1 MGKTAFIFPG
11 QGAQVCGMGQD
22 FYENSETAKAV
33 FDRAT
38 ELLGFSVPELC
49 FEKNDRL
56 DITEYTQAAMVTT
69 SVAMMKV
76 MEERGIH
83 ADVAAGLSLGEY
95 CALVAAGVFET
106 LNEAAGYGIIAVD
119 PESGAGMYTV
129 TVPKRADATDVQ
141 VSSRQMPD
149 IKWEAQL
156 AGAVHGVK
164 ISGVLK
170 ATLD

>member
-1 MGKTAFIFPG
+1 MPDSHWWQQAF
-11 QGAQVCGMGQD
+11 
-22 FYENSETAKAV
+22 
-33 FDRAT
+33 
-38 ELLGFSVPELC
+38 
-49 FEKNDRL
+49 
-56 DITEYTQAAMVTT
+56 
-69 SVAMMKV
+69 
-76 MEERGIH
+76 
-83 ADVAAGLSLGEY
+83 
-95 CALVAAGVFET
+95 FET

-164 ISGVLK
+164 IFRSIKSNTGLGG
-170 ATLD
+170 AG